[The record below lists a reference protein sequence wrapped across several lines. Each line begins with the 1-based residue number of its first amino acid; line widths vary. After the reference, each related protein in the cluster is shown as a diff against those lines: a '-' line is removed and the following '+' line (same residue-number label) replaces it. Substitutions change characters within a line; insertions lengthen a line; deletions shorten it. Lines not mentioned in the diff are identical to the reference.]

1 MKKITARFIFEN
13 IEEIVA
19 SLLFVVTL
27 VLVII
32 NVLTR
37 YVFHTGIPW
46 AEEMATSCF
55 VWTAFIGSAA
65 CYKMRAH
72 VGVDIVVNKLPLK
85 VQNVVKIV
93 VDILMAFLCA
103 YLFYLSCVYLKRSY
117 RKPTAILGVSS
128 AWVSSSLTISF
139 LDMAIW
145 SIIFIF
151 RDLKSIQI
159 YGRVLGPD
167 ETAEKSPRKE
177 V

>member
-1 MKKITARFIFEN
+1 MKKITPKFIFEN

-19 SLLFVVTL
+19 SLLFIVTL

-37 YVFHTGIPW
+37 YVFRTGIPW

-72 VGVDIVVNKLPLK
+72 VGVDILVNKLPLRTP
-85 VQNVVKIV
+85 NVVKII
-93 VDILMAFLCA
+93 VDIMMAFLCA
-103 YLFYLSCVYLKRSY
+103 YLFYLSCIYLKRSY

-128 AWVSSSLTISF
+128 AWVSSSLAISF
-139 LDMAIW
+139 VDMAVW
-145 SIIFIF
+145 SVIFIF
-151 RDLKSIQI
+151 RDLKSIREH
-159 YGRVLGPD
+159 GRVLGP
-167 ETAEKSPRKE
+167 EEEA
-177 V
+177 

>member
-1 MKKITARFIFEN
+1 MKKITPKFIFEN

-19 SLLFVVTL
+19 SLLFIVTL

-37 YVFHTGIPW
+37 YVFRTGIPW

-72 VGVDIVVNKLPLK
+72 VGVDILVNKLPLRT
-85 VQNVVKIV
+85 QNVVKII
-93 VDILMAFLCA
+93 VDIMMAFLCA
-103 YLFYLSCVYLKRSY
+103 YLFYLSCIYLKRSY

-128 AWVSSSLTISF
+128 AWVSSSLAISF
-139 LDMAIW
+139 VDMAVW
-145 SIIFIF
+145 SVIFIF
-151 RDLKSIQI
+151 RDLKSIREH
-159 YGRVLGPD
+159 GWVLGP
-167 ETAEKSPRKE
+167 EEEA
-177 V
+177 

>member
-1 MKKITARFIFEN
+1 MKELLKKITPKFIFQN
-13 IEEIVA
+13 GEEIVA

-37 YVFHTGIPW
+37 YVFRTGIPW

-72 VGVDIVVNKLPLK
+72 VGVDILVNKFPLK
-85 VQNVVKIV
+85 LQNGVKIA
-93 VDILMAFLCA
+93 VDILMAFMCS
-103 YLFYLSCVYLKRSY
+103 YLFYISIIYLMRSY

-128 AWVSSSLTISF
+128 AWISSSLSICF

-145 SIIFIF
+145 SFIFIVK
-151 RDLKSIQI
+151 DWQSIKK
-159 YGRVLGPD
+159 YGRVISVD
-167 ETAEKSPRKE
+167 EE
-177 V
+177 VSA

>member
-1 MKKITARFIFEN
+1 MKKITPKFIFQY

-27 VLVII
+27 VLVIV

-37 YVFHTGIPW
+37 YVFRTGIPW

-72 VGVDIVVNKLPLK
+72 VGVDILVNKFPLR

-93 VDILMAFLCA
+93 VDILMAFLCG
-103 YLFYLSCVYLKRSY
+103 YLFYISCIYLMRSY

-128 AWVSSSLTISF
+128 AWVSSSLSISF

-145 SIIFIF
+145 SVVFIVQ
-151 RDLKSIQI
+151 DWKSIKK
-159 YGRVLGPD
+159 YGRVLGP
-167 ETAEKSPRKE
+167 EEE

>member
-1 MKKITARFIFEN
+1 MKKITPKFIFEN

-19 SLLFVVTL
+19 SLLFIVTL

-37 YVFHTGIPW
+37 YVFRTGIPW

-72 VGVDIVVNKLPLK
+72 VGVDILVNKLPLRT
-85 VQNVVKIV
+85 QNVVKII
-93 VDILMAFLCA
+93 VDIMMAFLCA

-128 AWVSSSLTISF
+128 AWVSSSLAISF
-139 LDMAIW
+139 VDMAVW
-145 SIIFIF
+145 SVIFIF
-151 RDLKSIQI
+151 RDLKSIREH
-159 YGRVLGPD
+159 GRVLGP
-167 ETAEKSPRKE
+167 EEEA
-177 V
+177 

>member
-1 MKKITARFIFEN
+1 
-13 IEEIVA
+13 
-19 SLLFVVTL
+19 
-27 VLVII
+27 
-32 NVLTR
+32 
-37 YVFHTGIPW
+37 
-46 AEEMATSCF
+46 
-55 VWTAFIGSAA
+55 
-65 CYKMRAH
+65 MRAH

-167 ETAEKSPRKE
+167 ETAEQSPRKE

>member
-1 MKKITARFIFEN
+1 MKKITPKFIFEN

-19 SLLFVVTL
+19 SLLFIVTL

-37 YVFHTGIPW
+37 YVFRTGIPW

-72 VGVDIVVNKLPLK
+72 VGVDILVNKLPLRT
-85 VQNVVKIV
+85 QNVVKII
-93 VDILMAFLCA
+93 VDIMMAFLCA
-103 YLFYLSCVYLKRSY
+103 YLFYLSCIYLKRSY

-128 AWVSSSLTISF
+128 AWVSSSLALSF
-139 LDMAIW
+139 VDMAVW
-145 SIIFIF
+145 SVIFIF
-151 RDLKSIQI
+151 RDLKSIREH
-159 YGRVLGPD
+159 GRVLGP
-167 ETAEKSPRKE
+167 EEEA
-177 V
+177 

>member
-1 MKKITARFIFEN
+1 MKKITPKFIFEN

-19 SLLFVVTL
+19 SLLFIVTL

-37 YVFHTGIPW
+37 YVFRTGIPW

-72 VGVDIVVNKLPLK
+72 VGVDILVNKLPLRT
-85 VQNVVKIV
+85 QNVVKII
-93 VDILMAFLCA
+93 VDIMMAFLCA
-103 YLFYLSCVYLKRSY
+103 YLFYLSCIYLKRSY

-128 AWVSSSLTISF
+128 AWVSSSLAISF
-139 LDMAIW
+139 VDMAVW
-145 SIIFIF
+145 SVIFIF
-151 RDLKSIQI
+151 RDLKSIREH
-159 YGRVLGPD
+159 GRVIGP
-167 ETAEKSPRKE
+167 EEEA
-177 V
+177 

>member
-1 MKKITARFIFEN
+1 MKKIIEKITPKFIFQN

-32 NVLTR
+32 NVLMR
-37 YVFHTGIPW
+37 YVFRTGIPW

-72 VGVDIVVNKLPLK
+72 VGVDILVNKLPQK
-85 VQNVVKIV
+85 AQNVVKIA
-93 VDILMAFLCA
+93 VDILMAFLCG
-103 YLFYLSCVYLKRSY
+103 YLFYLSCVYVLRSY

-128 AWVSSSLTISF
+128 AWISSSLTLAF

-145 SIIFIF
+145 SLIFIVQ
-151 RDLKSIQI
+151 DWKSIKK
-159 YGRVLGPD
+159 YGRVIGP
-167 ETAEKSPRKE
+167 EEE

>member
-1 MKKITARFIFEN
+1 MKEMLKKITPQFIFDN

-37 YVFHTGIPW
+37 YVFRTGIPW

-72 VGVDIVVNKLPLK
+72 VGVDILVNKFPLK
-85 VQNVVKIV
+85 VQNVVKIA
-93 VDILMAFLCA
+93 VDILMAFLCG
-103 YLFYLSCVYLKRSY
+103 YLFYLSCIYVMRSY
-117 RKPTAILGVSS
+117 RKPTPILGVSS
-128 AWVSSSLTISF
+128 AWISASLVISF
-139 LDMAIW
+139 LDMTIW
-145 SIIFIF
+145 SVVFIF
-151 RDLKSIQI
+151 RDLKSIHEH
-159 YGRVLGPD
+159 GRVLGP
-167 ETAEKSPRKE
+167 EEE

>member
-1 MKKITARFIFEN
+1 MKKITPKFIFEN

-19 SLLFVVTL
+19 SLLFIVTL

-37 YVFHTGIPW
+37 YVFRTGIPW

-72 VGVDIVVNKLPLK
+72 VGVDILVNKLPLRT
-85 VQNVVKIV
+85 QNVVKII
-93 VDILMAFLCA
+93 VDIMMAFLCA
-103 YLFYLSCVYLKRSY
+103 YLFYLSCIYLKRSY

-128 AWVSSSLTISF
+128 AWVSSSLAISF
-139 LDMAIW
+139 VDMAVW
-145 SIIFIF
+145 SVIFIF
-151 RDLKSIQI
+151 RDLKSIREH
-159 YGRVLGPD
+159 GRVLGP
-167 ETAEKSPRKE
+167 EEEA
-177 V
+177 